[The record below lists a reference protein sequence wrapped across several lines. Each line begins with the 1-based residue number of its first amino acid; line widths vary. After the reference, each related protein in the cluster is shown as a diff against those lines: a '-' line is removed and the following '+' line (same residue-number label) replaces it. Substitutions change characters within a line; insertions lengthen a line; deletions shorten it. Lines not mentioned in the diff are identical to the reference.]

1 MDDKLCE
8 TFSCYFCWVAT
19 DAASLLLL
27 ARLFWESS
35 TEEEK
40 ELGALLAASSSIVSV
55 EEALDTDGGEEED
68 GALSRGASAAGRVS
82 SSPALSSLVLST
94 DIGSGDEDLEEE
106 EEDGRVAAE
115 AEAEAE
121 AEAAF
126 ATAAMEEE
134 EEDLHMWEG
143 RATKEGRFP
152 TAEGGA
158 LGQQAFS
165 GASKQ
170 GLASEVLEI
179 QKTTSV
185 SRKEKDSKFKL
196 SLPFDWLP
204 YAGWPCWGLEH
215 VDVDDAATGV

>member
-1 MDDKLCE
+1 M
-8 TFSCYFCWVAT
+8 AT

-35 TEEEK
+35 TEGEM
-40 ELGALLAASSSIVSV
+40 ELVALLAASSSIVSV

-82 SSPALSSLVLST
+82 SSPALSSLVWST

-106 EEDGRVAAE
+106 EEEDGRVA
-115 AEAEAE
+115 AEAE

-179 QKTTSV
+179 RKTTSV

>member
-1 MDDKLCE
+1 M
-8 TFSCYFCWVAT
+8 V
-19 DAASLLLL
+19 
-27 ARLFWESS
+27 
-35 TEEEK
+35 
-40 ELGALLAASSSIVSV
+40 ALLAASSSIVSV

-82 SSPALSSLVLST
+82 SSPALSSLVWST

-106 EEDGRVAAE
+106 EEDGRVA
-115 AEAEAE
+115 AEAE

-179 QKTTSV
+179 RKTTSV
-185 SRKEKDSKFKL
+185 SRKEKR
-196 SLPFDWLP
+196 W
-204 YAGWPCWGLEH
+204 
-215 VDVDDAATGV
+215 

>member
-1 MDDKLCE
+1 M
-8 TFSCYFCWVAT
+8 
-19 DAASLLLL
+19 
-27 ARLFWESS
+27 
-35 TEEEK
+35 
-40 ELGALLAASSSIVSV
+40 ELVALLAASSSIVSV

-82 SSPALSSLVLST
+82 SSPALSSLVWST

-106 EEDGRVAAE
+106 EEEDGRVA
-115 AEAEAE
+115 AEAE

-179 QKTTSV
+179 RKTTSV